1 MPCGTG
7 VVKKG
12 LGLGETAGQDV
23 GEFAYFNRIVGEDA
37 GDTFGRKDLP
47 GCLKRDGVNP
57 TPAGAD
63 GNGYVHLT
71 DLGVATDA
79 ARRLQ
84 PIGRLRP

>member
-7 VVKKG
+7 AVKKG

-37 GDTFGRKDLP
+37 GDTFGRKDLLDVSRAMERP
-47 GCLKRDGVNP
+47 NPSGCGREWLRSPDRCWRCN
-57 TPAGAD
+57 
-63 GNGYVHLT
+63 
-71 DLGVATDA
+71 DA